1 MLFHLRQTVFIL
13 FLAVQINLHIR
24 VCRQFLLI
32 RVIVA
37 HIFVQ
42 TGHFLHFFVGQFE
55 IENIEVCL
63 NMLRIRGSRDDDVSN
78 LRMPS

>member
-24 VCRQFLLI
+24 VCRQLLLI

-42 TGHFLHFFVGQFE
+42 ACHLFHFFLGEFE
-55 IENIEVCL
+55 IENI
-63 NMLRIRGSRDDDVSN
+63 
-78 LRMPS
+78 

>member
-13 FLAVQINLHIR
+13 FLAVQINLHIH
-24 VCRQFLLI
+24 VCCQFLLI

-42 TGHFLHFFVGQFE
+42 AGHLFHFFLGEFE
-55 IENIEVCL
+55 IENIYSKPL
-63 NMLRIRGSRDDDVSN
+63 K
-78 LRMPS
+78 